1 MLINWL
7 ALEEL
12 AKAVAFNYCVKGK
25 ERIQILSMELVIK
38 KDLEIL
44 NVFILFDGK
53 PDIIPILYPSA
64 SL

>member
-1 MLINWL
+1 MVINWP

-12 AKAVAFNYCVKGK
+12 GKAVAANYCVKAK
-25 ERIQILSMELVIK
+25 ERIQVLSMELVVK

-44 NVFILFDGK
+44 NVFIVFDGK
-53 PDIIPILYPSA
+53 PDIIPIYYPSA